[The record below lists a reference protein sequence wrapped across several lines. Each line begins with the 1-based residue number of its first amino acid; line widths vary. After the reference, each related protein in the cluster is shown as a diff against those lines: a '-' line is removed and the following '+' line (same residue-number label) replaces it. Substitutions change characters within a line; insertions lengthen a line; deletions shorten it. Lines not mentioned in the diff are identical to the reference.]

1 MRTNPYEAYIDDEIL
16 NAEPLK
22 LVQLM
27 YQGMIDAV
35 TSARASLARRDIKA
49 RSRSI
54 TKAIL
59 ILTELSS
66 SLNHEKGGELSARLA
81 ALYDYMQRR
90 LLEANQKQVDPP
102 LAEVAQL
109 LQTLFE
115 AWETIAAAA
124 PLRKRLFRSGSSR
137 SQAKSVCGSRGR
149 GVRSNELSP
158 IDRAYARR

>member
-1 MRTNPYEAYIDDEIL
+1 MRTNPYEAYINDEIL

-27 YQGMIDAV
+27 YQGTIDAV
-35 TSARASLARRDIKA
+35 TSARASLARRDIKG

-66 SLNHEKGGELSARLA
+66 SLNHEKGGELSGRLA
-81 ALYDYMQRR
+81 ALYDYMQKR

-115 AWETIAAAA
+115 AWESIATPAIAEA
-124 PLRKRLFRSGSSR
+124 VVPEVALPE
-137 SQAKSVCGSRGR
+137 
-149 GVRSNELSP
+149 VRR
-158 IDRAYARR
+158 RAYTEVEDEEYVPMSYSY

>member
-115 AWETIAAAA
+115 AWETIAAPAITEAA
-124 PLRKRLFRSGSSR
+124 VPEAALPEARR
-137 SQAKSVCGSRGR
+137 
-149 GVRSNELSP
+149 
-158 IDRAYARR
+158 RAYAEVEDEEYVPMSYSY

>member
-1 MRTNPYEAYIDDEIL
+1 MRTNPYEAYINDEIL
-16 NAEPLK
+16 NADPLK

-27 YQGMIDAV
+27 YQGTIDAV

-49 RSRSI
+49 RSGSI

-90 LLEANQKQVDPP
+90 LLEANQTQVDAP

-115 AWETIAAAA
+115 AWETIGTPGITEEAVPEVALPEVAL
-124 PLRKRLFRSGSSR
+124 PE
-137 SQAKSVCGSRGR
+137 
-149 GVRSNELSP
+149 VRR
-158 IDRAYARR
+158 RAYVEVEDEEYVPMSYSY

>member
-1 MRTNPYEAYIDDEIL
+1 MRTNPYEAYINDEIL
-16 NAEPLK
+16 NADPLK

-27 YQGMIDAV
+27 YQGTIDAV

-49 RSRSI
+49 RSGSI

-90 LLEANQKQVDPP
+90 LLEANQTQVDAP

-115 AWETIAAAA
+115 AWETIGT
-124 PLRKRLFRSGSSR
+124 PVVSE
-137 SQAKSVCGSRGR
+137 QAVTEEAVPEVARPE
-149 GVRSNELSP
+149 VRR
-158 IDRAYARR
+158 RAYVEVEDEEYAPMSYSYSY

>member
-1 MRTNPYEAYIDDEIL
+1 MRTNPYEAYINDEIL
-16 NAEPLK
+16 NADPLK

-27 YQGMIDAV
+27 YQGTIDAV
-35 TSARASLARRDIKA
+35 TSARASLARRDVKA
-49 RSRSI
+49 RSGSI

-90 LLEANQKQVDPP
+90 LLEANQKQEDAP

-115 AWETIAAAA
+115 AWESIGTTAVTEAAA
-124 PLRKRLFRSGSSR
+124 PQGALAEVALP
-137 SQAKSVCGSRGR
+137 A
-149 GVRSNELSP
+149 VRR
-158 IDRAYARR
+158 RAYTEVEDEEYVPMSYSY

>member
-1 MRTNPYEAYIDDEIL
+1 MRTNPYEAYINDEIL
-16 NAEPLK
+16 NADPIK

-27 YQGMIDAV
+27 YQGTIDAV
-35 TSARASLARRDIKA
+35 ARARASLAQRDIKA
-49 RSRSI
+49 RSGSI

-81 ALYDYMQRR
+81 ALYDYMQKR
-90 LLEANQKQVDPP
+90 LLEANQKQLDAP

-115 AWETIAAAA
+115 AWESVGSTAITEAAIPEAA
-124 PLRKRLFRSGSSR
+124 VPE
-137 SQAKSVCGSRGR
+137 
-149 GVRSNELSP
+149 VRR
-158 IDRAYARR
+158 RAYAEVEDEEYVPMSYSY